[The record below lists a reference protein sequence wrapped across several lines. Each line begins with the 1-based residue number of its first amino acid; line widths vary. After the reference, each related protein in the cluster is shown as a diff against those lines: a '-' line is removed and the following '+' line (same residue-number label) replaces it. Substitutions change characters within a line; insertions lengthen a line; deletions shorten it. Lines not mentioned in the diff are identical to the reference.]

1 LRTHKKTIE
10 ISYNGS
16 ALCLSRATSGK
27 KRMNA
32 VYFIRK
38 SELGSSIEGDDI
50 KVSKTYVSIFGVR
63 ILLYS
68 VVDVLD

>member
-1 LRTHKKTIE
+1 
-10 ISYNGS
+10 
-16 ALCLSRATSGK
+16 
-27 KRMNA
+27 MNA